1 MKKTITVAVLG
12 STGYVGLELI
22 NILSR
27 HLSVEIIFLG
37 SENYPDK
44 NIMEFDN
51 RIINDTL
58 PKLDLY
64 KNINL
69 TNIDVVFL
77 ALPHV
82 TSHNF
87 VKENIN
93 KTKIIDLSADFRLD
107 DCEVYRNNYNSVHSC
122 PDLLNNFIYGLSEIN
137 FELICNC
144 NNIAVP
150 GCYPTSI
157 LLPLVPLLKAKLIQ
171 SDNIII
177 DSKSGYSGAGKKFD
191 KRNISKDGMLNFFNY
206 NTNEHRHICEIHQ
219 ELSKVSDTEVNFSF
233 NPHVL
238 PIFRGM
244 MSTIYCDLSKDIS
257 NHDINECLIKFYS
270 NTNFVKLID
279 TEKRNDFFQVQN
291 TNNCFIKLFNHY
303 DSSKIIIVSLI
314 DNLLKGA
321 SGQAVQCMNIMFGY
335 DEKLGL
341 DNIKSD

>member
-1 MKKTITVAVLG
+1 MKKSITVAVLG

-22 NILSR
+22 NILSK
-27 HLSVEIIFLG
+27 HLNVEIVFLG

-44 NIMEFDN
+44 DIKEFDT
-51 RIINDTL
+51 RLINNTL

-93 KTKIIDLSADFRLD
+93 KTKIIDLSADFRLND
-107 DCEVYRNNYNSVHSC
+107 SEIYRKNYNSEHSC
-122 PDLLNNFIYGLSEIN
+122 PNLLKNFVYGLPEIN
-137 FELICNC
+137 YELIRNS
-144 NNIAVP
+144 NNISVP
-150 GCYPTSI
+150 GCYPTSV
-157 LLPLVPLLKAKLIQ
+157 LLPLIPLIQ
-171 SDNIII
+171 ENLIRSDNIII

-191 KRNISKDGMLNFFNY
+191 KKNISKKGMLNFYNY
-206 NTNEHRHICEIHQ
+206 NTNQHRHICEIHQ
-219 ELSKVSDTEVNFSF
+219 ELSKISDTNIKFSF
-233 NPHVL
+233 NPHIL

-244 MSTIYCDLSKDIS
+244 MSTIYCDLNKNIS
-257 NHDINECLIKFYS
+257 SHNINECVEKFSS
-270 NTNFVKLID
+270 NTKFVRLID
-279 TEKRNDFFQVQN
+279 NAERNDFFKVQN

-321 SGQAVQCMNIMFGY
+321 SGQAVQCMNIMFGC

-341 DNIKSD
+341 ENIKSD